1 MDLCRAIVGVEALNG
16 ERKCGQQL
24 FQSGNQ
30 ILVTDVLRHT
40 DHLKWRDLVHRIG
53 VIHALLFVPI
63 ALMDRIDAEKAGLP
77 RRMRLPALADG
88 GASGPGLLDRPSLT
102 QISGGFL
109 QVVRM
114 TDGDGGQ
121 SCLGGLPKQ
130 PNGPLGVSWRAFMRA
145 SKRISSS
152 VYRRAMP
159 CTGFCRGS
167 RTRSGDTGEVAE

>member
-1 MDLCRAIVGVEALNG
+1 MDLCRAIVGEKALNG
-16 ERKCGQQL
+16 ERKRDQQP
-24 FQSGNQ
+24 FQGGNQ
-30 ILVTDVLRHT
+30 IRVTDVLHRIG
-40 DHLKWRDLVHRIG
+40 HLKWRDLVHRIEG
-53 VIHALLFVPI
+53 IHALLFVPI
-63 ALMDRIDAEKAGLP
+63 ALMARIDTEKAGLP
-77 RRMRLPALADG
+77 RRMGLPVLSDG
-88 GASGPGLLDRPSLT
+88 GASGRGLLDRPSLT

-121 SCLGGLPKQ
+121 SCVGGLPKQ